1 MPLELTEGAIESI
14 VSGGQC
20 DEPLIQIV
28 GTKLISG
35 GSGGSDRYRLLLS
48 DGKHS
53 YSHAMLA
60 TQLNTKM
67 ASGEMDNHCVV
78 RVKQYICNTLQG
90 DRRVMILLDV
100 DVIAKGLEIGGRLGN
115 PQPFKA
121 GQASENIAPTN
132 NQAPASKNI
141 PNGVAKT
148 NSAPVLSNSAKSPPP
163 SKPGFNVR
171 SGGTPGTPG
180 SNRIHSIAS
189 LTPYQNRWRIRA
201 RVTQKSNIRT
211 WSNSRGEGKLFSVNL
226 LDESGEIRAT
236 GFTDTVDK
244 YYNMLEV
251 NKVYYISKATLKTA
265 NKQYTSVKND
275 YEMTFNSDSMI
286 EPCEE
291 QTDLPSLSF
300 DFVKIDALESKQP
313 QAVIDVIGVVK
324 QVNDLANITTKAG
337 KELSKRDIQL
347 ADQSGMVVN
356 LTLWGND
363 AETFNGED
371 NPVIACKG
379 CRLSDWGGR
388 SLSLLSSSQMML
400 NPDLREAAMLKGW
413 WSREGCNKEFQSY
426 RSEGG
431 AGAGGGSTNWKL
443 LGQLKNENIG
453 QDKADYF
460 TSRGTVVFLRKEN
473 SMYQAC
479 PTESCNKKVVD
490 QGNGMFRCEK
500 CQAEYPKYK
509 WRMILSVNLADH
521 TGNQWVTCFQ
531 ESAEIVLGIKA
542 DDLGNLKE
550 TNELAYDNVFEEASF
565 KSYVFKL
572 RAKVETYNDESR
584 LKVGCTNA
592 SPIDYVEDGKRL
604 LDEINKLMI

>member
-1 MPLELTEGAIESI
+1 
-14 VSGGQC
+14 
-20 DEPLIQIV
+20 
-28 GTKLISG
+28 
-35 GSGGSDRYRLLLS
+35 
-48 DGKHS
+48 
-53 YSHAMLA
+53 MLA

-148 NSAPVLSNSAKSPPP
+148 NSAPGIGSHNVKTRYEKGEVKSKDESVVLDLVYDYEKDFDSSQYIFDKFDPSKLCKSCSEYKGNDQLPSKVDDKIPSFGNKYSTAANVLSNSAKSPPP

-211 WSNSRGEGKLFSVNL
+211 WSNSRGEGKLFS
-226 LDESGEIRAT
+226 
-236 GFTDTVDK
+236 
-244 YYNMLEV
+244 
-251 NKVYYISKATLKTA
+251 VYYISKATLKTA

-431 AGAGGGSTNWKL
+431 AGAG
-443 LGQLKNENIG
+443 
-453 QDKADYF
+453 
-460 TSRGTVVFLRKEN
+460 
-473 SMYQAC
+473 
-479 PTESCNKKVVD
+479 ESCNKKVVD